1 MSMPHPVRDRIL
13 RRTVIVEKHGRW
25 TTTTTIVEDCGE
37 GSAEIDLV
45 LEEARADTDAME
57 RTLRAAFAPFRRMF
71 ARMRSRS

>member
-13 RRTVIVEKHGRW
+13 RRTVIVEEHGRR
-25 TTTTTIVEDCGE
+25 TTTTTVVEDCGE

-71 ARMRSRS
+71 ARMRIP